1 MLINPDFDMC
11 SEPADMFVYDAAS
24 KFLYTKES
32 TIHTP
37 ILSEIQADP
46 IKPDHVRICVIGT
59 RRTIQQI
66 KLSQIEEFVNQN
78 GHKY

>member
-24 KFLYTKES
+24 KFLYTTKES
-32 TIHTP
+32 AP

-46 IKPDHVRICVIGT
+46 VKPDHVRICVIGS
-59 RRTIQQI
+59 RRTI
-66 KLSQIEEFVNQN
+66 
-78 GHKY
+78 

>member
-1 MLINPDFDMC
+1 MC

-46 IKPDHVRICVIGT
+46 VKPDHVRICVIGT
-59 RRTIQQI
+59 RRTI
-66 KLSQIEEFVNQN
+66 
-78 GHKY
+78 